1 MIRTTRTSTKN
12 PMVRLGTLALIIIV
26 YLILFFKILF

>member
-1 MIRTTRTSTKN
+1 MRPTTGTSANN
-12 PMVRLGTLALIIIV
+12 PMVKLGTLAMIILV